1 MNKDLLELCME
12 YNDVYKVIDCLV
24 NVNGIDSERLT
35 LFRVMKN
42 RLSVL
47 EKDMFNLL
55 VEKDGD

>member
-12 YNDVYKVIDCLV
+12 YNDVYNVIDCLI

-35 LFRVMKN
+35 LFRVMKD
-42 RLSVL
+42 RLNVL

-55 VEKDGD
+55 VEMDV